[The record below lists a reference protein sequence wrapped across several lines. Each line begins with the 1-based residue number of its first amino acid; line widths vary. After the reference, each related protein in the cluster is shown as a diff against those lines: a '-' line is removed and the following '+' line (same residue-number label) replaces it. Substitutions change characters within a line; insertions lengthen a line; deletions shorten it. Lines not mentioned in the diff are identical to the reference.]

1 MFVDEGM
8 LLGVPVAV
16 ALQRL
21 MAYLQID
28 GLQSAGS
35 AAFNEG
41 QAVLLRAG
49 FAGLTK
55 QVAVQNLPAYF
66 RGDTTVIPIRWIA
79 TGPAGDLFPALD
91 ANLELDP
98 AEAGTTRLTF
108 RGSYRPPLGRLG
120 AALDQLVLHNV
131 ARATTRTLLSHLERA
146 ILEPRSAPAKSDP
159 VPGLAA
165 PADC

>member
-16 ALQRL
+16 ALERL

-28 GLQSAGS
+28 GLQTAGS

-55 QVAVQNLPAYF
+55 QVAVQNLPGYF
-66 RGDTTVIPIRWIA
+66 RGDNH
-79 TGPAGDLFPALD
+79 GDPD
-91 ANLELDP
+91 
-98 AEAGTTRLTF
+98 
-108 RGSYRPPLGRLG
+108 PLGR
-120 AALDQLVLHNV
+120 H
-131 ARATTRTLLSHLERA
+131 R
-146 ILEPRSAPAKSDP
+146 
-159 VPGLAA
+159 PGR
-165 PADC
+165 